1 MTRPL
6 ALVTGGSAGIGLELA
21 RLLAKDGHDLVVTG
35 ASDRVASAAE
45 ELRQLGGEV
54 IPVRSALS
62 AEEGTAAVLDA
73 VAAAG
78 RPLDV
83 AVLNAG
89 IAVGG
94 AFVDI
99 PLERHLQLIALD
111 VLSPVRMAHRL
122 IPEMVADGGGKV
134 LLVSSL
140 SATTPTPY
148 EEAEGN
154 SVVAAGTLV
163 PDELTGDVRYT
174 VAFPILTTR
183 GFEPPTPT
191 LVYNAPSGDGP
202 GGLGW
207 SLELRAIGTCA
218 RSPRQD
224 RPGSDEK

>member
-122 IPEMVADGGGKV
+122 IPEMVANGGGKV

-148 EEAEGN
+148 EEAKGN

-174 VAFPILTTR
+174 VAFPQS
-183 GFEPPTPT
+183 FNP
-191 LVYNAPSGDGP
+191 A
-202 GGLGW
+202 
-207 SLELRAIGTCA
+207 
-218 RSPRQD
+218 
-224 RPGSDEK
+224 